1 VRRRWIG
8 IITGL
13 ACALAV
19 TGPAMAA
26 PELAGLASTGGTA
39 VAGGVAAT
47 AGAPTIGTGTYRNPL
62 PLSLPDGHHAE
73 SCADPTAIHGQQPG
87 DTHWYLYCTSD
98 VLDSSETGPDG
109 SPVVHTLPTFT
120 STDLVHWSFVGD
132 AVPDSARP
140 AWATGFLWAPDIVWT
155 GQHYLLY
162 FAVSDTSL
170 PGGGAAIGV
179 ATSTGPTGPWSVSA
193 TPAVAPEDAQCCP
206 GSRRSLLDPEVVTD
220 GGTSYIYFGSY
231 FGGISA
237 RTLSADGL
245 TSEPASEVPIAIDN
259 RYEGSLVV
267 RHGGWWYL
275 MASATNCCN
284 GPLTGYAV
292 FAARSRSPLGPF
304 ADRDGVSVL
313 AGRVGGTPVL
323 AQNGNRWVGPG
334 HNTVV
339 TDFAGQDWT
348 IYHAVD
354 RDDPYYAGQAG
365 YTKRPGMLDPLD
377 WVDGWPTVRG
387 GAGPSDRPV
396 PAPAAQPAQ
405 AGFYSPVAF
414 SDPRP
419 GALVTGLSDDFSGSS
434 LSPQWSWVRQPS
446 GGGAPTVAGG
456 ALSWGTQSGDL
467 QPPAADLASV
477 LTEPAP
483 SGNWMVETKVRV
495 DTPPEGCCQ
504 NYVQGGLVAYQG
516 DGQYVKLTSVSIWN
530 TRQTEMGRKDFPAP
544 AGYPSYGNS
553 VVGPVGDW
561 TWLRLVHRQGVNG
574 DTYTAYTSLDGTSW
588 DRGATW
594 RLDGPVRIGLVSMGG
609 SGFTTT
615 FDSVHVSRFAD

>member
-1 VRRRWIG
+1 MGRRWIG
-8 IITGL
+8 IVAGL
-13 ACALAV
+13 ACVLGVGAPAVAAPRVPTKAAGAAAV
-19 TGPAMAA
+19 TSGAT
-26 PELAGLASTGGTA
+26 TG
-39 VAGGVAAT
+39 
-47 AGAPTIGTGTYRNPL
+47 GTYRNPL
-62 PLSLPDGHHAE
+62 PLVLPDGHRAE
-73 SCADPTAIHGQQPG
+73 SCADPTAIHGQQAG

-98 VLDSSETGPDG
+98 VIDSSEVGPDG
-109 SPVVHTLPTFT
+109 APVLHTLPTYT

-132 AVPDSARP
+132 AITAKPS
-140 AWATGFLWAPDIVWT
+140 WATGFLWAPDVVWED
-155 GQHYLLY
+155 GHYLMY

-179 ATSTGPTGPWSVSA
+179 ATSTGPTGPWTVSQ
-193 TPAVAPEDAQCCP
+193 TPAVAPEDAPCCP
-206 GSRRSLLDPEVVTD
+206 GSRRAVIDPEVVTA

-245 TSEPASEVPIAIDN
+245 TSDPASETPIAIDN

-267 RHGGWWYL
+267 QHDGWWYL

-304 ADRDGVSVL
+304 VDKDGVSVL

-354 RDDPYYAGQAG
+354 RSDPYYAGQVG

-396 PAPAAQPAQ
+396 PVPAAQPTQ
-405 AGFYSPVAF
+405 VGGYVVDPVD
-414 SDPRP
+414 DPEP
-419 GALVTGLSDDFSGSS
+419 GAVVAKLSDDFSGSS
-434 LSPQWSWVRQPS
+434 LSSQWTWVREP
-446 GGGAPTVAGG
+446 GPDAAPTVAGG
-456 ALSWGTQSGDL
+456 RLSWPTQSADL
-467 QPPAADLASV
+467 QPPDTSLASV

-483 SGNWMVETKVRV
+483 SGNWMVETRVKV
-495 DTPPEGCCQ
+495 DTPAEGCCH
-504 NYVQGGLVAYQG
+504 NYVQGGLVMYQG
-516 DGQYVKLTSVSIWN
+516 DGQYVRLTSVSIWN

-544 AGYPSYGNS
+544 AGYPTYGNS

-561 TWLRLVHRQGVNG
+561 TWLRLVHRRGVNG
-574 DTYTAYTSLDGTSW
+574 DTYTAYTSLDGSSW

-609 SGFTTT
+609 AGFTST
-615 FDSVHVSRFAD
+615 FDWVRVSRFAD

>member
-1 VRRRWIG
+1 
-8 IITGL
+8 
-13 ACALAV
+13 
-19 TGPAMAA
+19 
-26 PELAGLASTGGTA
+26 
-39 VAGGVAAT
+39 
-47 AGAPTIGTGTYRNPL
+47 
-62 PLSLPDGHHAE
+62 
-73 SCADPTAIHGQQPG
+73 
-87 DTHWYLYCTSD
+87 
-98 VLDSSETGPDG
+98 
-109 SPVVHTLPTFT
+109 
-120 STDLVHWSFVGD
+120 
-132 AVPDSARP
+132 
-140 AWATGFLWAPDIVWT
+140 
-155 GQHYLLY
+155 
-162 FAVSDTSL
+162 
-170 PGGGAAIGV
+170 
-179 ATSTGPTGPWSVSA
+179 
-193 TPAVAPEDAQCCP
+193 
-206 GSRRSLLDPEVVTD
+206 
-220 GGTSYIYFGSY
+220 
-231 FGGISA
+231 
-237 RTLSADGL
+237 
-245 TSEPASEVPIAIDN
+245 
-259 RYEGSLVV
+259 
-267 RHGGWWYL
+267 

-284 GPLTGYAV
+284 GPLTGYAE

-304 ADRDGVSVL
+304 VERDGVSVL

-354 RDDPYYAGQAG
+354 RDDPYYAGQVG

-405 AGFYSPVAF
+405 APSYSPVAF
-414 SDPRP
+414 SDPQP
-419 GALVTGLSDDFSGSS
+419 GELVTGLSDEFSAGS
-434 LSPQWSWVRQPS
+434 LSPRWSWVRQPS
-446 GGGAPTVAGG
+446 GGAAPTVADGT
-456 ALSWGTQSGDL
+456 LSWATQSGDL
-467 QPPAADLASV
+467 QPPATDLASV

-483 SGNWMVETKVRV
+483 AGNWMVETKVRV

-561 TWLRLVHRQGVNG
+561 TWLRLVHRRGVNG
-574 DTYTAYTSLDGTSW
+574 DTYTAYTSLDGTTW

-594 RLDGPVRIGLVSMGG
+594 RLDGAVRIGLVSMGG

-615 FDSVHVSRFAD
+615 FDWVRVSRFAD

>member
-1 VRRRWIG
+1 MGRRWIA
-8 IITGL
+8 IVTGL
-13 ACALAV
+13 ACAVGVSAIA
-19 TGPAMAA
+19 TDATAA
-26 PELAGLASTGGTA
+26 PAPAVRQGSTA
-39 VAGGVAAT
+39 QAT
-47 AGAPTIGTGTYRNPL
+47 ETGSGTYRNPL
-62 PLSLPDGHHAE
+62 PLTLPDGHRAE
-73 SCADPTAIHGQQPG
+73 SCADPTAIRGQQPG

-109 SPVVHTLPTFT
+109 QPVVHTLPTYT
-120 STDLVHWSFVGD
+120 STDLVHWSYVGD

-140 AWATGFLWAPDIVWT
+140 AWATGFLWAPDVVWK
-155 GQHYLLY
+155 GDHYLLY
-162 FAVSDTSL
+162 FAVSATSF

-179 ATSTGPTGPWSVSA
+179 ATSAGPTGPWTVSA
-193 TPAVAPEDAQCCP
+193 TPAVAPEDAACCA
-206 GSRRSLLDPEVVTD
+206 GSPRALLDPEVVSA
-220 GGTSYIYFGSY
+220 GQTSYIYFGSY

-245 TSEPASEVPIAIDN
+245 TSDPASETAIAIDN
-259 RYEGSLVV
+259 RYEGALVV
-267 RHGGWWYL
+267 QHGGWWYL

-304 ADRDGVSVL
+304 VDRDGVSVL

-323 AQNGNRWVGPG
+323 VQNGNRWVGPG

-354 RDDPYYAGQAG
+354 RDDPYYAGQVG

-396 PAPAAQPAQ
+396 QAPAAQPAQ
-405 AGFYSPVAF
+405 AGSYAPVAF
-414 SDPRP
+414 VDPQP
-419 GALVTGLSDDFSGSS
+419 GDIVSSLSDDFSGSS
-434 LSPQWSWVRQPS
+434 LPSQWSWVRQPTGS
-446 GGGAPTVAGG
+446 AAPTVAGG
-456 ALSWGTQSGDL
+456 ALSWPTQSGDL
-467 QPPAADLASV
+467 QPPATDLASV
-477 LTEPAP
+477 LTEAAP

-516 DGQYVKLTSVSIWN
+516 DGQYVRLTSVSIWN
-530 TRQTEMGRKDFPAP
+530 TRQTEMGRKDYPAP
-544 AGYPSYGNS
+544 AGYPTYGNS

-561 TWLRLVHRQGVNG
+561 TWLRLVHRRGVNG
-574 DTYTAYTSLDGTSW
+574 DTYTAYTSLDGVSW

-609 SGFTTT
+609 TGFTTT
-615 FDSVHVSRFAD
+615 FDWVHVSRLAD